1 VEHAA
6 FEPAPGQLGE
16 EALDGVDPGCRRGRE
31 VEGEALVPTK
41 PLNDLGMFVCCIV
54 VEHDV
59 DLLVGRNL
67 VLDDV
72 QKTDE
77 LLVGVALHTPADD
90 VAFEHVK
97 GGEQGGGAVPFIV
110 VGHGAA
116 SPFLQGQAWLGSVE
130 CLDLTFLVHGQHDGM
145 LRRIDVEADDISHF
159 GGELRIVGQLELSY
173 LMWPQAMAAPDAMHR
188 TDADCADR
196 GDGRRRPVRD
206 FTRRLAQRQ
215 RHHALSDR
223 VAERRDA
230 RRARLVDQQSVR
242 ARFHEA
248 LLPPPYA
255 GLGFARG
262 AHDLVS
268 SDALSGQQHDL
279 RTPYVLLW
287 TIPIGHYLS
296 QTDVIGG
303 AKADG
308 DPGAHAVDS
317 HDARSTGILHG
328 TLPSGVIH

>member
-1 VEHAA
+1 
-6 FEPAPGQLGE
+6 
-16 EALDGVDPGCRRGRE
+16 
-31 VEGEALVPTK
+31 
-41 PLNDLGMFVCCIV
+41 
-54 VEHDV
+54 
-59 DLLVGRNL
+59 
-67 VLDDV
+67 
-72 QKTDE
+72 
-77 LLVGVALHTPADD
+77 
-90 VAFEHVK
+90 
-97 GGEQGGGAVPFIV
+97 
-110 VGHGAA
+110 
-116 SPFLQGQAWLGSVE
+116 
-130 CLDLTFLVHGQHDGM
+130 
-145 LRRIDVEADDISHF
+145 
-159 GGELRIVGQLELSY
+159 
-173 LMWPQAMAAPDAMHR
+173 MAAPDAMHR

-206 FTRRLAQRQ
+206 FTGRLAQRQ

-262 AHDLVS
+262 AHDLVR

-287 TIPIGHYLS
+287 TIPICHYLS

-303 AKADG
+303 AEADG

-317 HDARSTGILHG
+317 HDARSTGNLGSASELWVLPHFACCLALYLADQSQRRWIHVHG
-328 TLPSGVIH
+328 GPPRAVSLAIHRTGRTQD